1 MGELWDMPGIRMQD
15 ASDVAVAAVA
25 VNVAPF
31 VLVEQLV
38 TGRHT
43 RSVNASDRV
52 SSHWLALHTV
62 TRAQTLSEVRVG
74 RA

>member
-1 MGELWDMPGIRMQD
+1 MHDVLVRMQV
-15 ASDVAVAAVA
+15 ASEVAVAAVA
-25 VNVAPF
+25 VAVSPF
-31 VLVEQLV
+31 VLAEQLV

-43 RSVNASDRV
+43 RSVNASFRV

-62 TRAQTLSEVRVG
+62 ARAHTLSEVRVG